1 MDSEKTKDFAWDFFE
16 NFYTKNIQNGKTFSD
31 DMIKV
36 IKEEFE
42 KMYKQYQDYLNKKTE
57 KQTNE

>member
-1 MDSEKTKDFAWDFFE
+1 MDNEKTKDFAWDFFE
-16 NFYTKNIQNGKTFSD
+16 NFYIKNIQNGKTFSD

-57 KQTNE
+57 NE